1 MLWIFSLEINGPYK
15 NIIKL
20 VSEPNLN
27 VEQLIVIQYLR
38 NILDIY
44 NDTSTID
51 PFKKNDVDILV
62 REDAAKLDFILC
74 FIAVIY

>member
-1 MLWIFSLEINGPYK
+1 MLWIFSLEINGSYK

-27 VEQLIVIQYLR
+27 VEQLIVIQHLR

-44 NDTSTID
+44 NDTCTID

-62 REDAAKLDFILC
+62 REGAAK
-74 FIAVIY
+74 